1 MSLKT
6 YAVIVAGGSGS
17 RMGNEIPKQYLSL
30 LGKPVLQHTLE
41 AFIHSLDQVWII
53 LVVHPLHMQQARSVS
68 TFVQSPHHVDIVQGG
83 STRFLSV
90 KAGLD
95 RIDDPDAIV
104 FIHDAVRCLVS
115 PALIQSCL
123 KATLKNGNAVPAVTS
138 VESIRIQT
146 EEGSH
151 SLDRQTAKLVQT
163 PQTFRAG
170 LIKSA
175 YAVAPHDHFTDDAT
189 VLESTGAA
197 VHLVE
202 GERANI
208 KLTWPVDMLLAEQ
221 LLSINKPHA

>member
-30 LGKPVLQHTLE
+30 LGKPILQHTLE
-41 AFIHSLDQVWII
+41 AFIQALDQALII
-53 LVVHPLHMQQARSVS
+53 LVVHPSHVQQASAIS
-68 TFVQSPHHVDIVQGG
+68 AFIQPPHEIDIVQGG
-83 STRFLSV
+83 STRFSSV

-95 RIDDPDAIV
+95 RIDDTDAIV

-123 KATLKNGNAVPAVTS
+123 RATLKDGNAVPAVTS

-151 SLDRQTAKLVQT
+151 SFDRQKVKLVQT
-163 PQTFRAG
+163 PQTFRTG

-175 YAVAPHDHFTDDAT
+175 YAMAPHDHFTDDAA

-197 VHLVE
+197 IHLVE
-202 GERANI
+202 GERTNI

-221 LLSINKPHA
+221 LLASNKPHA